1 MSTNLYTMSLKSFL
15 YTFVFC
21 LTASFVSAQQHPSN
35 STHTDSTANNNQ
47 QAHGE
52 TAAPHSGAQHAGGA
66 LHDHDACSPAHDTT
80 DKYDPV
86 PAIMHHIG
94 DAHQFEIIPNV
105 LTLPLPVFA
114 YDTEGGLTSGFS
126 TMFHHGAKAVNGF
139 VLSHDVVKR
148 AIGLPK
154 GEVELEVVH
163 TDEEGHAHYS
173 FMKEEA
179 VNGEKVENHYVRA
192 AGQCYKLEEGRGL
205 TNLKSSWIDF
215 SITKN
220 VFTMILALGLIGFV
234 FMRVANYYKNNVGKA
249 PKGLTNMMEIF
260 ITFIRDD
267 VAKPSIGPK
276 YEKYMPLLLSLFFFI
291 LINNLLGL
299 IPIFPGSSNVTGNIS
314 VTIVLALVVFIV
326 TTVSGNKNYWQH
338 VFWMPGVPTFVK
350 VLMAPIEIA
359 TLFIK
364 PFTLLIRLFANVT
377 AGHVIILTLVSLI
390 FIFGNAGKSL
400 GGSIM
405 GVAIAV
411 PFAAFMNLLELLVAF
426 LQAFIFT
433 LLSALYIGSAVEE
446 HHHDDS
452 HAH

>member
-1 MSTNLYTMSLKSFL
+1 MSLKSFL
-15 YTFVFC
+15 YTLVFC
-21 LTASFVSAQQHPSN
+21 SIVFNLSAQHDTHLTPQTPQTEHNAQPHGEMTAPHNADQHPTN
-35 STHTDSTANNNQ
+35 
-47 QAHGE
+47 
-52 TAAPHSGAQHAGGA
+52 APHEA
-66 LHDHDACSPAHDTT
+66 HDACSPEHEKT
-80 DKYDPV
+80 DKYNPV

-105 LTLPLPVFA
+105 FTLPLPVFA

-126 TMFHHGAKAVNGF
+126 TMFHHGTKAVNGF
-139 VLSHDVVKR
+139 VMAHDVVKK

-154 GEVELEVVH
+154 NVEELEVVH
-163 TDEEGHAHYS
+163 TDEDGHAHYS
-173 FMKEEA
+173 FTKEEEE
-179 VNGEKVENHYVRA
+179 NGKKVENHYVRA

-234 FMRVANYYKNNVGKA
+234 FMRVANYYKNNPGKA
-249 PKGLTNMMEIF
+249 PKGLTNMMEVF
-260 ITFIRDD
+260 VTFIRDD

-276 YEKYMPLLLSLFFFI
+276 YEKYMPLLMSLFFFI
-291 LINNLLGL
+291 LVNNLLGL

-314 VTIVLALVVFIV
+314 VTIILALVVFIV
-326 TTVSGNKNYWQH
+326 TTISGNKNYWQH
-338 VFWMPGVPTFVK
+338 IFWMPGVPTFVK

-359 TLFIK
+359 SLFIK

-400 GGSIM
+400 GGSITGM
-405 GVAIAV
+405 AIAV
-411 PFAAFMNLLELLVAF
+411 PFVAFMNLLELLVAF

-433 LLSALYIGSAVEE
+433 LLSALYIGAAVEE
-446 HHHDDS
+446 PHHED
-452 HAH
+452 AH